1 MGLHR
6 TALSARPFS
15 KALCSKTI
23 YMSEFDIRVLA
34 PADWLTY
41 KSVRLA
47 SLKDAPDSFGS
58 TYERESAL
66 SQSEWESRLDPSG
79 LAKNSHPLIAEF
91 RKDPIG
97 IAWGLVRDTDSKVA
111 HVYQMWVSPDAR
123 GKGIAKALLDR
134 ITAWAIA
141 RNCDLIELSV
151 TTTNDAAVGLY
162 HSSGFFPSGQIEEL
176 REGSALRTKIMVKD
190 LRNAA

>member
-1 MGLHR
+1 MLG
-6 TALSARPFS
+6 
-15 KALCSKTI
+15 SKTTH
-23 YMSEFDIRVLA
+23 MSEFNIRVLR
-34 PADWLTY
+34 PADWLAY

-58 TYERESAL
+58 TYERESAFM
-66 SQSEWESRLDPSG
+66 QSEWESRLDPAG
-79 LAKNSHPLIAEF
+79 RAKSALPLVAECGE
-91 RKDPIG
+91 DPIG
-97 IAWGLVRDTDSKVA
+97 IAWGLVHDTDSKVA

-123 GKGIAKALLDR
+123 GKGIAKALLER
-134 ITAWAIA
+134 ITTWAIA

-162 HSSGFFPSGQIEEL
+162 DSSGFLSSGQVEDL
-176 REGSALRTKIMVKD
+176 REGSALKTKIMVKG

>member
-1 MGLHR
+1 
-6 TALSARPFS
+6 
-15 KALCSKTI
+15 
-23 YMSEFDIRVLA
+23 MSDLKIRILT

-58 TYERESAL
+58 TYERESAF
-66 SQSEWESRLDPSG
+66 SQSEWESRLDPTG
-79 LAKNSHPLIAEF
+79 RAKTALPLIAEF
-91 RKDPIG
+91 TKNPIG
-97 IAWGLVRDTDSKVA
+97 IAWGLVHDTDSKVA

-134 ITAWAIA
+134 IIAWAIT
-141 RNCDLIELSV
+141 RNCDWIELSV

-162 HSSGFFPSGQIEEL
+162 QNSGFLASGQVEEL
-176 REGSALRTKIMVKD
+176 REGSALMSKIMVKD